1 MSSAFNHPHTCT
13 RRISSSSSP
22 FLDLPFF
29 CFLFLRRKKKEK
41 KIREGWSPS
50 KPVIQVEHTT
60 FSFPPKKK
68 KVFFFQYFHFH
79 FLITPPWF
87 LLLMTWS
94 RGRCEDFNQKENK
107 KKKKKKIRNAQQ
119 LVSAAV
125 TIISR
130 QNKNSEYFLFLF
142 RSRRRNVL
150 SDTVH
155 VCLQRLQTSPRLL
168 PSLVQNKTN
177 TRGTKSRRHWK
188 KVNNKTHKFRLSLS
202 PSLLLSLSRNGMSS
216 GERKK
221 KTAFLSLV
229 YLSTPLPSFPF
240 LSFGRLLHRHVT
252 ASFVL
257 CVCAFW

>member
-1 MSSAFNHPHTCT
+1 M
-13 RRISSSSSP
+13 
-22 FLDLPFF
+22 
-29 CFLFLRRKKKEK
+29 
-41 KIREGWSPS
+41 
-50 KPVIQVEHTT
+50 
-60 FSFPPKKK
+60 
-68 KVFFFQYFHFH
+68 
-79 FLITPPWF
+79 
-87 LLLMTWS
+87 
-94 RGRCEDFNQKENK
+94 
-107 KKKKKKIRNAQQ
+107 
-119 LVSAAV
+119 SAAV

-240 LSFGRLLHRHVT
+240 LRSSSSQTCHGLFRLVC
-252 ASFVL
+252 L
-257 CVCAFW
+257 CVLVKYTHTHTHKARQDKTRQDRRRDGI